1 MSSSRQ
7 STDSLRA
14 KVRHSINKV
23 RDQRRVSMDVPE
35 RFQGED
41 NEEDATGIVED
52 NPGYAQQS
60 LYGLIGATHSKSGL
74 HLQGHFHPDSGSE
87 SGGETETEGSG
98 RPDKIPST
106 AAGLSSDSRSNLDE
120 QRRSPTPESSR
131 HRKNKSEGKG
141 LRSFLRPIRERSDS
155 QPPDIMTH
163 SGFLPAREKATREP
177 ERPA

>member
-23 RDQRRVSMDVPE
+23 RDQRR
-35 RFQGED
+35 GED
-41 NEEDATGIVED
+41 NEEDATGIAED

-120 QRRSPTPESSR
+120 QRRSPTPES
-131 HRKNKSEGKG
+131 GKDFD
-141 LRSFLRPIRERSDS
+141 RS
-155 QPPDIMTH
+155 
-163 SGFLPAREKATREP
+163 
-177 ERPA
+177 